1 MAYCLGQGGGD
12 EGRGVD
18 ADGVED
24 GERAVAVVQ
33 KQGEFGAAEDNGI
46 GAVLI
51 AQTADYILIACQC
64 LGLHYA
70 KFEFRD
76 YGVLDVVALIVIRDN
91 NPDSLAHERRLEEF
105 TLHRE
110 ACAKEREAPESP
122 ALGLG
127 AGGIDYAYQR
137 NRREFGQPVED
148 YVGSVGGQCAD
159 LGACGLQGAQPVQ
172 KILREFVQA
181 VLLNQPEHVEHIQ
194 AFDS

>member
-1 MAYCLGQGGGD
+1 MAYCLGQDGGD

-24 GERAVAVVQ
+24 GERTVAVVQ
-33 KQGEFGAAEDNGI
+33 QQGEFGAAEDDGI
-46 GAVLI
+46 GGGFVTQA
-51 AQTADYILIACQC
+51 ADYLLITGQC

-70 KFEFRD
+70 EFEFRD
-76 YGVLDVVALIVIRDN
+76 YGVLDVVALAVVRDN
-91 NPDSLAHERRLEEF
+91 NPDALAYERRLEEF
-105 TLHRE
+105 ALHRE
-110 ACAKEREAPESP
+110 TCAKEREATESTSR
-122 ALGLG
+122 GLG